1 MYRHPIIE
9 GTLAVAGA
17 VLLAVVL
24 LQQTWIDRLVMDSA
38 KQQEEIKRLRV
49 LIKLTTDT
57 PYPALGRLC
66 GRGQS

>member
-1 MYRHPIIE
+1 MRPILE

-17 VLLAVVL
+17 GLLAVVL
-24 LQQTWIDRLVMDSA
+24 LQQTWIDRLMLDSA
-38 KQQEEIKRLRV
+38 RQADEIKRLRV
-49 LIKLTTDT
+49 LIRLTTDTPT